1 MHGLPVIVP
10 VPELVKLTAP
20 NGADFE
26 PESVSDTFAV
36 QVVVSSSG
44 NDAGAQPVTV
54 VEVERVVTVTAKP
67 DVSAL
72 FVCRESLAA

>member
-1 MHGLPVIVP
+1 MP

-54 VEVERVVTVTAKP
+54 VEVERVVTEM
-67 DVSAL
+67 S
-72 FVCRESLAA
+72 FVPELVECKLSPP

>member
-36 QVVVSSSG
+36 HVVVSSSG
-44 NDAGAQPVTV
+44 NDAGAQPVTLV
-54 VEVERVVTVTAKP
+54 DVDLVVTEM
-67 DVSAL
+67 S
-72 FVCRESLAA
+72 FVPELVECELSPP